1 MQYTNIFTT
10 FLAMD
15 QLSLDNESIV
25 NFCRKNL
32 ITEKNRMSDHQSWIR
47 QEDVN
52 GSIKELFDHVENK
65 FNEAYKQYGFSDEY
79 VLKIR
84 EAWCTINNCYA
95 TSKPHTH
102 PTSFFSAVYYPVGKK
117 EFGTIEFV
125 TPNAASMHSYNNELI
140 SNYNEFN
147 SSTFTVSPNAGTL
160 LIFPS
165 WLIHYVNENRSDEDR
180 LSIALNCHY
189 VKRDI

>member
-32 ITEKNRMSDHQSWIR
+32 ITEKNRISDHQSWIK

-52 GSIKELFDHVENK
+52 GSIKDLFDHVENK
-65 FNEAYKQYGFSDEY
+65 FNEVYKQYGFSDEY
-79 VLKIR
+79 SLKIR

-117 EFGTIEFV
+117 EFGTIEFA
-125 TPNAASMHSYNNELI
+125 TPNAAGLHSYPTEMI
-140 SNYNEFN
+140 SSYNEFN
-147 SSTFTVSPNAGTL
+147 SSTFTIAPNAGTL

-165 WLIHYVNENRSDEDR
+165 WLMHYVNENRSDEDR
-180 LSIALNCHY
+180 LSIAINCHY
-189 VKRDI
+189 VKKDI